1 MGMRYSVTRKCRKK
15 KPAKLWHP
23 LLLKRFPDGSYL
35 HRAVVTPAWRG
46 GEGEEGVEAG
56 MSSSLTEKGDEKKNS
71 FFVRCSGH
79 IDALIVPFYW
89 DAFDHR
95 KFCISIKKP

>member
-1 MGMRYSVTRKCRKK
+1 MRYSVTRKCGKK

-46 GEGEEGVEAG
+46 GRGGGSGSRNVEQPDR
-56 MSSSLTEKGDEKKNS
+56 KG
-71 FFVRCSGH
+71 R
-79 IDALIVPFYW
+79 
-89 DAFDHR
+89 
-95 KFCISIKKP
+95 

>member
-15 KPAKLWHP
+15 NPAKLWHP

-46 GEGEEGVEAG
+46 GVGEWGGGSRNAEQPDR
-56 MSSSLTEKGDEKKNS
+56 KG
-71 FFVRCSGH
+71 R
-79 IDALIVPFYW
+79 
-89 DAFDHR
+89 
-95 KFCISIKKP
+95 